1 MSTIKER
8 VERSLAALDA
18 GRPLAALVE
27 EIIREYP
34 DPYLLAYRE
43 AARLLVKHTGKA
55 MDPRFV
61 WWHQFDRGAAARLPS
76 MAGSI
81 PGHRPSRCGWSSW

>member
-27 EIIREYP
+27 EIQWQQQ
-34 DPYLLAYRE
+34 LAYLQWLE
-43 AARLLVKHTGKA
+43 AFRDTDQVDA
-55 MDPRFV
+55 
-61 WWHQFDRGAAARLPS
+61 
-76 MAGSI
+76 
-81 PGHRPSRCGWSSW
+81 PG